1 MYVAKNTPPE
11 EINKHLEDFMK
22 KEFEDYKVELPAEHM
37 HLYYSLK
44 GATIIESSEMDEE
57 TGTFKVEGH
66 SPEGGW
72 IERIVGSDDISGT
85 KSD

>member
-1 MYVAKNTPPE
+1 MNKN
-11 EINKHLEDFMK
+11 LEDFMK
-22 KEFEDYKVELPAEHM
+22 KEFEDYKVELPAENM

-44 GATIIESSEMDEE
+44 SATIIESSGLDEE
-57 TGTFKVEGH
+57 TGTLKVEGH

-72 IERIVGSDDISGT
+72 IERIVGSDDISGA